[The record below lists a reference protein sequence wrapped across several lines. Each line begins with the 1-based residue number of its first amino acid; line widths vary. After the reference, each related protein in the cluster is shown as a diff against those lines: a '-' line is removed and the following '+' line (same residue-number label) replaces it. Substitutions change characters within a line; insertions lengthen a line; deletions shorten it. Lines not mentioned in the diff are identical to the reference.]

1 MGFGDDFLFETH
13 HFMLGLLV
21 LFFVFFGWRDL
32 RAKAT
37 EPLKRVSTSF
47 AVCFLA
53 ITFIGLSAYFY
64 TNWGNVGL
72 VLGILNAALITIS
85 LYDPKF
91 AVSFFVFTLISRP
104 WEFMRDDLYMS
115 FPRDIFF
122 ICLASFLVHR
132 LIRKKF
138 YFQWNKV
145 SALVF
150 MYASWVFLSN
160 FVTVDVSRSLTNYGE
175 VFIKGIMVYFLIVNV
190 IDKKEYIRPVQSAL
204 VVSILEK
211 AIVSFHSSVILGIVA
226 DGDRLTSVGI
236 LENSNDIAAIMI
248 LLLPFAVYLNSAL
261 TRGLLKYVLNILVV
275 CFLTYLVWEA
285 KSRGAMLGVGMFF
298 AVLYWLNDKNRKRA
312 NILIMLGAL
321 ALIGM
326 VMSVDRKAEDI
337 EGSTSNRKI
346 YWTAGVNMAIRQP
359 VLGVGY
365 DNFPLRLLEFTN
377 GHVGTEGKYK
387 TIHSTWLLALAESG
401 FPGFIFYMGIWLFCL
416 KASWNMR
423 VVHPEY
429 ILAVL
434 SYGTA
439 ITFLSHT
446 YMLYP
451 WILLALITAS
461 SKFYRFSEVQKTEKV
476 ALGAEAVYA

>member
-13 HFMLGLLV
+13 HFMLGLLA
-21 LFFVFFGWRDL
+21 LFFIYFGWRDINS
-32 RAKAT
+32 KAT
-37 EPLKRVSTSF
+37 EPLKSVSAKF
-47 AVCFLA
+47 AICFLI
-53 ITFIGLSAYFY
+53 ITFLGLSAYFY
-64 TNWGNVGL
+64 ANWGNVGL
-72 VLGILNAALITIS
+72 VLAILNSALITLS

-91 AVSFFVFTLISRP
+91 GVSFFIFTLISRP

-138 YFQWNKV
+138 YFQWNSV

-150 MYASWVFLSN
+150 LYASWVFLSN

-175 VFIKGIMVYFLIVNV
+175 IFIKGIMVYFLIVNV
-190 IDKKEYIRPVQSAL
+190 IDKKEYIRPIQAAL

-211 AIVSFHSSVILGIVA
+211 AIVSFHTSIILGVVS
-226 DGDRLTSVGI
+226 DGDRLTSIGI

-248 LLLPFAVYLNSAL
+248 LLIPFAVYLTNAL
-261 TRGLLKYVLNILVV
+261 SRGLLKYVLNIAIVA
-275 CFLTYLVWEA
+275 FLTFLIWES
-285 KSRGAMLGVGMFF
+285 KSRGAMLGVGVFF
-298 AVLYWLNDKNRKRA
+298 AGFYWLNDRNRKRA
-312 NILIMLGAL
+312 NILILAGA
-321 ALIGM
+321 IGLVGM
-326 VMSVDRKAEDI
+326 IMSVDRKAEDI

-346 YWTAGVNMAIRQP
+346 YWTAGANMAIRNP

-365 DNFPLRLLEFTN
+365 DNFPIRLFEFTN
-377 GHVGTEGKYK
+377 GHVGTEGRYK

-401 FPGFIFYMGIWLFCL
+401 FPGFVFYMGIWIFCL
-416 KASWNMR
+416 RASWKLR
-423 VVHPEY
+423 EVHPEY
-429 ILAVL
+429 LLAIL

-439 ITFLSHT
+439 ISFLSHT

-461 SKFYRFSEVQKTEKV
+461 SKFYLSKEVKKSNEV
-476 ALGAEAVYA
+476 ALEAEAVYA